1 MNMNYLA
8 IDTSGTHLTVIAK
21 GGRGE
26 YTYFCE
32 DCSLRHSVVLMGA
45 IEEALEKADLKKEEI
60 DVFCCCL
67 GPGSFTGIRIG
78 VATAKALAYAFKK
91 KILGVTAFDAL
102 AYDNTDEFSLALI
115 DARHGH
121 AYAAGYR
128 GKEEVFSPAY
138 LSAEEI
144 SKMADEYKLIS
155 SAPIEGIESKTVS
168 LPSGFRAAVEAKL
181 SGASEDLNSVVPLYV
196 RKSQAEEGR

>member
-1 MNMNYLA
+1 MNYLA
-8 IDTSGTHLTVIAK
+8 IDTSGSHLTVIAR
-21 GGRGE
+21 GERGE
-26 YTYFCE
+26 YTYFSE

-45 IEEALEKADLKKEEI
+45 VEEALEKADLKKEEV

-78 VATAKALAYAFKK
+78 VATAKALCYAFGK

-115 DARHGH
+115 DARHDH
-121 AYAAGYR
+121 AYAAGYHGR
-128 GKEEVFSPAY
+128 KVVLPPAY
-138 LSAEEI
+138 LSVAEI
-144 SKMADEYKLIS
+144 LKLTGEYKPVS
-155 SAPIEGIESKTVS
+155 SAPIAGLECKTVS
-168 LPSGFRAAVEAKL
+168 LPDGFRAAVEANL
-181 SGASEDLNSVVPLYV
+181 GTASEDLDSVVPLYV